1 MKYTI
6 PFLIAIIILLLF
18 KQCEPYN
25 DINLNENKTDS
36 ISRLYD
42 AINDSLTSVV
52 DSLKSKEAKLKELE
66 KKTYSNYK
74 KASKK
79 YHEVRDI
86 VKSTPCDS
94 ATKEVI
100 SACDSLESAC
110 ENEIEVLK
118 QENAIKDSINVNQTE
133 IIKNDSVVKKVVVN
147 ENKSLKKQL
156 RKQKILTITGYALS
170 ALVVMVSLLSIK

>member
-6 PFLIAIIILLLF
+6 PFLIAIIIFLLF
-18 KQCEPYN
+18 KQCQPDN
-25 DINLNENKTDS
+25 DSKFNESKTDS

-42 AINDSLTSVV
+42 AINDSLNRVV
-52 DSLKSKEAKLKELE
+52 DSLKSKEIKLKELE

-79 YHEVRDI
+79 YHEVKDS

-94 ATKEVI
+94 VTKEVI
-100 SACDSLESAC
+100 TACDSLEIAC
-110 ENEIEVLK
+110 GNEINVLK
-118 QENAIKDSINVNQTE
+118 QENAVKDSINVNQTE
-133 IIKNDSVVKKVVVN
+133 IIKNDSVVKKVVVE

-170 ALVVMVSLLSIK
+170 ALVVVVSMLGLK